1 MENIEVNRL
10 LDRGKIKN
18 DFINYL
24 NINKSKNLLN
34 KNGIFVHG
42 KNGVGKTTFVNNILK
57 SENYD
62 VIHYDI
68 TEVKSKLLENID
80 IYNETKNNSI
90 VNFFSERKN
99 RKSVAIVID
108 DIDYL
113 NSSEKGYLSILI
125 KLLRPKKTK
134 KQKNE
139 LYVNIP
145 VICVATN
152 TLEKKIKELMKITN
166 EIYIP
171 QPTNNQIKNI
181 LSENADLSNNYLN
194 KFTEYIQQDLHKL
207 DYILKIMKTD
217 IELIKN
223 NIDQSFL
230 QKKKYNSDTKQITE
244 TLLNNPYNLKDHD
257 DFMNETDRTIVSLLW
272 HENLPDVFSENNSK
286 KDIIKIYNKIL
297 KNICMGDY
305 IDRITFQNQLWQFN
319 EMTSLIKVFKNNMI
333 LYNNKNI
340 IKKKV
345 SNARFTKILTKYS
358 TEYNNSVFNQSLC
371 YKLLLDNS
379 DVNYFF
385 DSIKQENVVD
395 NYIDS
400 LNDLNIYKLDI
411 NRILRYYLNYCQEYK
426 EPKNIELLWD
436 DLSDCDDFDNN
447 DI

>member
-10 LDRGKIKN
+10 LDRDKIKN

-24 NINKSKNLLN
+24 NINKNKNLLN

-42 KNGVGKTTFVNNILK
+42 KNGVGKTTFVNNILN

-90 VNFFSERKN
+90 VNFFSQRKH

-139 LYVNIP
+139 LSVNIP
-145 VICVATN
+145 IICVATN

-171 QPTNNQIKNI
+171 QPSDNQIKDI
-181 LSENADLSNNYLN
+181 LSANGDLCNNYLN

-385 DSIKQENVVD
+385 DSIKKENVVD

-426 EPKNIELLWD
+426 EPKNVELLWD

-447 DI
+447 NI